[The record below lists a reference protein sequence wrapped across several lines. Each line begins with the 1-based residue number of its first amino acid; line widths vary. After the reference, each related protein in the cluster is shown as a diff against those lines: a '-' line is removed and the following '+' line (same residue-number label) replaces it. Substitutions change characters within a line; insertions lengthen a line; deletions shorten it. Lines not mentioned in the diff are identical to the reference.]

1 MQDTILTLFKGVTVC
16 KENTQEILGFCDI
29 PIYFLRG
36 GRLFV
41 FNKVFCKEL
50 YFQHSNEKATLDIY
64 SAKSSRPILDREYW
78 RNAEV
83 GRRTAQNWFPQLA
96 RLEMN
101 KGPQEG
107 EEFFKQG
114 RMLKAERKLK
124 TNIGL
129 IDPKSWILFSPSH
142 WFVFSKGTL
151 SHQQILI
158 STLVKITYLAK
169 LDLGYFDIQN
179 HC

>member
-1 MQDTILTLFKGVTVC
+1 MFW
-16 KENTQEILGFCDI
+16 
-29 PIYFLRG
+29 
-36 GRLFV
+36 
-41 FNKVFCKEL
+41 KEL

-78 RNAEV
+78 KNAEV
-83 GRRTAQNWFPQLA
+83 GRGTAQNWFPQLA

-129 IDPKSWILFSPSH
+129 IDPKSWILFSPPH

-151 SHQQILI
+151 SPLADTYKYFSQDNIFSKIGSGILWY
-158 STLVKITYLAK
+158 SKQL
-169 LDLGYFDIQN
+169 LDFIWQ
-179 HC
+179 